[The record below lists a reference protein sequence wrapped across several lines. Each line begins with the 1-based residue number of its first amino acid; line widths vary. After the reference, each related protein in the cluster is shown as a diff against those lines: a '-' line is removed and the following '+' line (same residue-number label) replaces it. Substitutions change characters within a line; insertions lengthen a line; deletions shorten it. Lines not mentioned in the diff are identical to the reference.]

1 MNASALL
8 TLLLAVPLHGE
19 AASRVG
25 AAACV
30 THGVR
35 SALKEVQ
42 ATAASDDRAYRW
54 TERLVLD
61 VGNRPAG
68 TEAEARARA
77 WALRELTAAGLGEV
91 RTEAFEFARWSEQAV
106 TVAVREPV
114 PHALRAVALGGSP
127 GTTAPLRTTLI
138 RFASM
143 DELRAADPRR
153 VAGRAVF
160 LDAPMTRTRDRTGY
174 HAAVQARRDG
184 PALAATKGAALFV
197 LRSVG
202 TDRTRQPHAGMTRH
216 AGDQA
221 PIPAVALSVA
231 DAELLARLLTGSR
244 PVVIE
249 AAVRTSMAR
258 ASSANV
264 RAELRGATTKDRSP
278 SVVLAAHLDSWH
290 VGLGASDDASGVG
303 IVLAAV
309 ALLQPY
315 RSLLRRDVSVILFG
329 AEEQAIAGGHAY
341 IAAHPARLGH
351 VAAVES
357 DLGSGRLWRMLLPD
371 PQHPTPVELAIA
383 TALEP
388 LGISLSLA
396 TPSSGGPDVELLTAH
411 GVRVY
416 DLDPDATDY
425 FDIHHTDEDTL
436 EHVSAENL
444 RQHVAALA
452 TFALIAATVEDR
464 CLH

>member
-8 TLLLAVPLHGE
+8 TLLF
-19 AASRVG
+19 AASLDAGAAHRVES
-25 AAACV
+25 AACV
-30 THGVR
+30 TDEVR

-42 ATAASDDRAYRW
+42 LAAAIDDRAYRW

-61 VGNRPAG
+61 VGARPAG

-77 WALRELTAAGLGEV
+77 WALRELAAAGLDEV
-91 RTEAFEFARWSEQAV
+91 RAEPFEFARWTEESV
-106 TVAVREPV
+106 TASVREPV
-114 PHALRAVALGGSP
+114 QHALRAVALGGSP
-127 GTTAPLRTTLI
+127 GTSAPLRATVI

-143 DELRAADPRR
+143 DALRAADPRR

-160 LDAPMTRTRDRTGY
+160 LDAPMARTRDRTGY
-174 HAAVQARRDG
+174 RSAVQARLDG
-184 PALAATKGAALFV
+184 PALAATKGAAAFV

-216 AGDQA
+216 AADQA
-221 PIPAVALSVA
+221 PIAAVALSVA
-231 DAELLARLLTGSR
+231 DAELMARLLAGSQ
-244 PVVIE
+244 PVVIDLD
-249 AAVRTSMAR
+249 VRTTMAR
-258 ASSANV
+258 GSSANV
-264 RAELRGATTKDRSP
+264 RAELRGAAASDRNP

-290 VGLGASDDASGVG
+290 VGTGASDDASGVG
-303 IVLAAV
+303 TVMAAA

-329 AEEQAIAGGHAY
+329 AEEPGIAGGHAY
-341 IAAHPARLGH
+341 IDAHRANLNH
-351 VAAVES
+351 VVAVES

-371 PQHPTPVELAIA
+371 PQHPTPAELAIA
-383 TALEP
+383 AALEP
-388 LGISLSLA
+388 LGIALSLA
-396 TPSSGGPDVELLTAH
+396 MPSIGGPDVGLMAAH

-436 EHVSAENL
+436 EHVSALNL
-444 RQHVAALA
+444 RQHAAALA